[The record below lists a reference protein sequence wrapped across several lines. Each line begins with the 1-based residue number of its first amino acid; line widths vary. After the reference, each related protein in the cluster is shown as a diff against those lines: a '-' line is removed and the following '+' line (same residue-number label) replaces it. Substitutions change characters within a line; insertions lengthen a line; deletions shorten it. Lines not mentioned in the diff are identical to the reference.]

1 MDEIEPRDDFEGEL
15 RKAMR
20 RQPAPPG
27 LKRRVMQRREQ
38 ESAQRVHG
46 RAIWWQRLA
55 ASVVMAGVAGGAMAW
70 HNAEQRRKGEEVKQQ
85 VFTALRITN
94 HALREVN
101 AQLNERDTKE

>member
-1 MDEIEPRDDFEGEL
+1 MDEIEPRDDFEREMC
-15 RKAMR
+15 RAMQ

-46 RAIWWQRLA
+46 RVIWWQRLA
-55 ASVVMAGVAGGAMAW
+55 ASVVLASAVGGALAW
-70 HNAEQRRKGEEVKQQ
+70 HSAEQQRKGEDAKQQ
-85 VFTALRITN
+85 VFKALRITN
-94 HALREVN
+94 HALREMN

>member
-27 LKRRVMQRREQ
+27 LKRRVMQRREP

-55 ASVVMAGVAGGAMAW
+55 ASVVLAGALGGTLFW
-70 HNAEQRRKGEEVKQQ
+70 RNAEQQRKGEEAKQQ

-94 HALREVN
+94 HALREMN
-101 AQLNERDTKE
+101 AQLTEHNTKE